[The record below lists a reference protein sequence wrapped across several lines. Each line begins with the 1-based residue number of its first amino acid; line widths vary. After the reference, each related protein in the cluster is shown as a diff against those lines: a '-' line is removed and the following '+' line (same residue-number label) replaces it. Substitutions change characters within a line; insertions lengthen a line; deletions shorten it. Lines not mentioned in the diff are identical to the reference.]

1 MTLAWTWR
9 RCRRNVRRQPAPVV
23 ALCGAFALLMM
34 LAGAARL
41 AASMADAVL
50 PRLADNVHVIAY
62 LREDMT
68 PEKTNALAEIV
79 AHVPGVERVRHVESQ
94 EALQRLRREANG
106 LGGVAELLEG
116 VEEGF
121 LPRSLEIQ
129 LRATEA
135 LGDRGR
141 ALAERLRRVPGVAE
155 VDAMEDG
162 LARLHS
168 VLGLLRVLAWGLL
181 LLAVVAGVAVLVL
194 PLLLGRQR
202 RQDDVAVLTLLGET
216 PAGIRRPWAIAGALA
231 AAAGSLLAWLV
242 LWLAHEQA
250 CTSLAQVLGAW
261 LPAQLPFVPG
271 HEIFASILAA
281 VVLGAWFG
289 RRAVPSLKGRYA

>member
-1 MTLAWTWR
+1 
-9 RCRRNVRRQPAPVV
+9 
-23 ALCGAFALLMM
+23 MM

-41 AASMADAVL
+41 VARVADAVL

-68 PEKTNALAEIV
+68 PDKAQALAEIV

-94 EALQRLRREANG
+94 EALQRLRNEAAG

-181 LLAVVAGVAVLVL
+181 LLAVVAGVAVLAL

-202 RQDDVAVLTLLGET
+202 RHDDVAVLTLLGET
-216 PAGIRRPWAIAGALA
+216 PAGIRHPWAIAGALA
-231 AAAGSLLAWLV
+231 AALGSLLAWLV

-250 CTSLAQVLGAW
+250 SLSLGQALGAW
-261 LPAQLPFVPG
+261 VPSRLPFVPV